1 MGNLPQFSLE
11 VLIDDAFSKVCSDAL
26 ITPINNKSIVSIIN
40 NFEDKKWRYG
50 NFQNFIWDNIADTA
64 LSSQERAKLVNQ
76 SHTSLVEAAKKLRL
90 TDKAAD
96 DPGTGSE
103 LAEILLYGIMRH
115 HYGSLPVVPKIFYKQ
130 NVNDNA
136 KGADSVHIVI
146 SNNDFSLWLGE
157 AKFYNNIED
166 VRLPKIAVSVSDLL
180 QTEKLKKENSIIT
193 SVSDIDDLVSDISLR
208 TSIKALLTHQASVD
222 ALKSKLHVPILL
234 LHECQITRQQESL
247 SDEYKIAIV
256 KYHRERAQAYFKKQ
270 IEKCGSIH
278 KYSEIKFHI
287 ILFPVPDKSMVVE
300 KFVDTAQSYINSA
313 RDS

>member
-11 VLIDDAFSKVCSDAL
+11 VLIDDAFSNVCSDAL

-96 DPGTGSE
+96 DSGTGSE

-157 AKFYNNIED
+157 AKFYNSIED
-166 VRLPKIAVSVSDLL
+166 VRLPRIAESVSDLL

-222 ALKSKLHVPILL
+222 ALKAKLHVPILL
-234 LHECQITRQQESL
+234 LHECEITRQQESL
-247 SDEYKIAIV
+247 SDEYKTDIV
-256 KYHRERAQAYFKKQ
+256 KYHKERAQAYFKKQ
-270 IEKCGSIH
+270 IEKCSSIH

-300 KFVDTAQSYINSA
+300 KFVDTARNYLKSA